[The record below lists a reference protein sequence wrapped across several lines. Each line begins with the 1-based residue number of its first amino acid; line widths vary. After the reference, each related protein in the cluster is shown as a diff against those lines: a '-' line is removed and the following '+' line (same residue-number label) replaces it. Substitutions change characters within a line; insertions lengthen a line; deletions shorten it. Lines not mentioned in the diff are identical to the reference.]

1 MQEKKTKSIWLLLIS
16 LLLIAGGIYVLFNPA
31 TALLTSALVLGISFV
46 FMGSAYLFD
55 YRRCRKWSCTA
66 LGILDILIG
75 VFLLS
80 NLLATAISIPF
91 IFGLWCLFVGII
103 QFAEGLQVR
112 NVASDISILL
122 LAMGFLGIVFGI
134 LMFLYPLFGM
144 VMITFFMGT
153 YLILYGAFELN
164 RYFNGVQITE

>member
-1 MQEKKTKSIWLLLIS
+1 MQEKKIKSIWLLLIS
-16 LLLIAGGIYVLFNPA
+16 LLLISGGIYVLFNPA
-31 TALLTSALVLGISFV
+31 TALLTSALILGISFI
-46 FMGSAYLFD
+46 FMGCAYLFD
-55 YRRCRKWSCTA
+55 YRKCHKWSCTA

-75 VFLLS
+75 IFLLS

-103 QFAEGLQVR
+103 QFAEGLQIR
-112 NVASDISILL
+112 TVANDIGFLL
-122 LAMGFLGIVFGI
+122 LGMGFLGIVFGI

-164 RYFNGVQITE
+164 RYFNDVRISE

>member
-1 MQEKKTKSIWLLLIS
+1 M
-16 LLLIAGGIYVLFNPA
+16 FNPT
-31 TALLTSALVLGISFV
+31 TALLTSALILGVSFV
-46 FMGSAYLFD
+46 LMGSAYLFD
-55 YRRCRKWSCTA
+55 YHRCQKWSFTA

-75 VFLLS
+75 IFLLT
-80 NLLATAISIPF
+80 NLLATAVSIPF

-103 QFAEGLQVR
+103 QFVEGLQVR
-112 NVASDISILL
+112 SVSGDISILL

-144 VMITFFMGT
+144 IMITFFMGT

-164 RYFNGVQITE
+164 RYFNDVRIKE